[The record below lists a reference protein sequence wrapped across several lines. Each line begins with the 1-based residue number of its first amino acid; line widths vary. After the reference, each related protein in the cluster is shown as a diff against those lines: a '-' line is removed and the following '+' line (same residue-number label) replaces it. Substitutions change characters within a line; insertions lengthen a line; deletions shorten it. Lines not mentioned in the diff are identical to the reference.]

1 MYPGIGLR
9 IFRVFALSCYDPI
22 LRSDIDPLDPNLKDH
37 EKYTE
42 ECKPGGRYMTS
53 DLSVRES
60 DPAYKSMVTWAWFY
74 MFLYVFGI
82 PIAYITILYRKRKV
96 IALDPD
102 VEGESIHP
110 ENHQEVIQCRT
121 EYGSLY
127 NDYKR
132 KYFWFELVEMTRK
145 ISLVGAL
152 VMLGESGM
160 QIFVG
165 IIICFFYV
173 LLASYIEPL
182 NSKTDQTLQY
192 VTSVQLFCTLISG
205 LMINY
210 RDYERAEGRGNST
223 HDRFLEIWLLFSTIV
238 VFFVIVFILSS
249 LCFALKKIKAEK
261 DALKEEEK
269 NAEKMAQ
276 KSQKEEGVDGAKPAQ
291 SLDEEKTTTKAR
303 YVTL

>member
-1 MYPGIGLR
+1 
-9 IFRVFALSCYDPI
+9 
-22 LRSDIDPLDPNLKDH
+22 
-37 EKYTE
+37 
-42 ECKPGGRYMTS
+42 
-53 DLSVRES
+53 
-60 DPAYKSMVTWAWFY
+60 
-74 MFLYVFGI
+74 
-82 PIAYITILYRKRKV
+82 
-96 IALDPD
+96 
-102 VEGESIHP
+102 
-110 ENHQEVIQCRT
+110 
-121 EYGSLY
+121 
-127 NDYKR
+127 
-132 KYFWFELVEMTRK
+132 
-145 ISLVGAL
+145 
-152 VMLGESGM
+152 M

-261 DALKEEEK
+261 DALKEEQK
-269 NAEKMAQ
+269 DAEKMAQ
-276 KSQKEEGVDGAKPAQ
+276 KYEVKPNK
-291 SLDEEKTTTKAR
+291 EEKTEK
-303 YVTL
+303 YVTKKVVTL

>member
-1 MYPGIGLR
+1 
-9 IFRVFALSCYDPI
+9 
-22 LRSDIDPLDPNLKDH
+22 
-37 EKYTE
+37 
-42 ECKPGGRYMTS
+42 MTS
-53 DLSVRES
+53 DLAVRES
-60 DPAYKSMVTWAWFY
+60 DPAYKSMVTWAWFF

-110 ENHQEVIQCRT
+110 ENHQEVMQCRT

-127 NDYKR
+127 KDYKR

-223 HDRFLEIWLLFSTIV
+223 HDRFLEIWLLFSTII

-249 LCFALKKIKAEK
+249 LCFALKK
-261 DALKEEEK
+261 
-269 NAEKMAQ
+269 
-276 KSQKEEGVDGAKPAQ
+276 
-291 SLDEEKTTTKAR
+291 
-303 YVTL
+303 